1 MATRTKM
8 AFTDYQAYKVLTT
21 YLSKVEIPDDVI
33 AEALGDAYNADKH
46 TPENIARKVS
56 HKYHVLAE
64 QAAKPK
70 APSKAA
76 ALNKSLAE
84 QVYNAHVGGEAFTL
98 ADIMAE
104 HPEDVKTYGKA
115 SAVLGVLM
123 LDKRAVKAAPINGK
137 TAYIVKA

>member
-8 AFTDYQAYKVLTT
+8 AFTDYQTYKVLTA
-21 YLSKVEIPDDVI
+21 YLSKVEVPTEVI
-33 AEALGDAYNADKH
+33 AEALGDSYKPDKH
-46 TPENIARKVS
+46 TPEDLARKVS
-56 HKYHVLAE
+56 HKYHVLVE

-76 ALNKSLAE
+76 AMNKALAE
-84 QVYNAHVGGEAFTL
+84 QVYNTHVGGDAFTL

-115 SAVLGVLM
+115 AAVLGVLT

-137 TAYIVKA
+137 TAYIIKA